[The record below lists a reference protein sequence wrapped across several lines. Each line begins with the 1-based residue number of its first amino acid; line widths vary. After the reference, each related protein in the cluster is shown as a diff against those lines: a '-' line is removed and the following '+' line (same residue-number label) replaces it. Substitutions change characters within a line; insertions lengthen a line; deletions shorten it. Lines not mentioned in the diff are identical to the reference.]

1 MLSFNVERLSLSN
14 ESCLKGLMA
23 LFIILSHSAWAQAF
37 KIAGHSLA
45 SINFLPVGVFFFL
58 SGYGL
63 FQQYKAGKKFNFLK
77 KAFVLLLPYWLLCCV
92 WIPIFTDQEFSF
104 KLIFATFL
112 GDTFLPFAWYVKTQL
127 ICYFLWFL
135 APCLFREH
143 KKNYILASIFI
154 GLMIYAY
161 YRRLDGVTS
170 TTYITVF
177 SFLGGLVYSCYLQKV
192 ADLLDRFYTPI
203 QIGLAVLCGGLLLFG
218 RSNSMLSIIRLNVLS
233 VLFAVW
239 VVQLLMLK
247 DHWEGTPHFIGKI
260 SYELY
265 LVQGLPLCFFS
276 KQAYAARTFVPI
288 DSPVYVL
295 FLTFFFSIILSCIL
309 HGVNKKIQGRI
320 VPILNHIL

>member
-1 MLSFNVERLSLSN
+1 M
-14 ESCLKGLMA
+14 
-23 LFIILSHSAWAQAF
+23 
-37 KIAGHSLA
+37 
-45 SINFLPVGVFFFL
+45 
-58 SGYGL
+58 
-63 FQQYKAGKKFNFLK
+63 
-77 KAFVLLLPYWLLCCV
+77 
-92 WIPIFTDQEFSF
+92 FS
-104 KLIFATFL
+104 TFL

-127 ICYFLWFL
+127 ICYFLGFL

-177 SFLGGLVYSCYLQKV
+177 SFLGGLVCSCYLQKV
-192 ADLLDRFYTPI
+192 ADLLNRFYTPI

-320 VPILNHIL
+320 VPILDHIL